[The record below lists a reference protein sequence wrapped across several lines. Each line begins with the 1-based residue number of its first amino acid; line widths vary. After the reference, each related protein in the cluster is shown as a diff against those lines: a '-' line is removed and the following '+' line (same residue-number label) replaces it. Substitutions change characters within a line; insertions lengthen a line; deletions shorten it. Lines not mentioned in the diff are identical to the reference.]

1 MSFDSK
7 FVNDWTSRKDKG
19 SSFYVPSSTQSNVST
34 DLVNFR
40 RLLGSSPNEESKEPT
55 YDSQQETLKNAYAA
69 KSVKPTD
76 TSSMSQYDLD
86 DLENDEVFQDV
97 AARFLKSMDEDDDI
111 FEYLRDS
118 DYRVS
123 TALYRGATSGKWSEQ
138 QKADYAYLRSTFDNA
153 DVGSFSN
160 MVKAT
165 ADGVIDFV
173 TDPIHL
179 LSVMLTPLAG
189 AGVAAAGARIGST
202 KLASN
207 FAQSKALRS
216 GIKKLRDSNSVNGIN
231 YAITEGMVQGT
242 GSSVGNQNIEVNTNL
257 RNSFSAGEAGLSGLI
272 GGTAGG
278 VLGLG
283 GAASIIGLRNSKS
296 IQRVRERMEA
306 KKEPKDID
314 PEERSQTSKEWEK
327 VQESIKNISVI
338 PKTASDGATK
348 FVQYLTGKATAP
360 LVKYVKNSE
369 NMGKFLTAIRYD
381 ALRDFTGDVTEKAQ
395 ISFGLA
401 LGTRTAKYR
410 QTLQKIFADT
420 NIERTGWTNHI
431 TAVQNEQLSFLLN
444 QPQLLNKI
452 GIKEIKDEAG
462 AVVSYEFK
470 GNIDQI
476 VKQLDDAW
484 RSSRN
489 LDIETTQDTP
499 LKKLFGEANVDRK
512 ATNINKDT
520 VMAALRLK
528 KLTNDV
534 YQDATGIQSVD
545 GSEVFSLFEEGQ
557 KVTDY
562 FPRYYN
568 LQAIKDRTDDFEKL
582 IYNSDHS
589 KLNDEYITIKV
600 RDPDDLDV
608 VETKVEVKKLKS
620 DQAYF
625 KNFFDK
631 YGGKATTFKEVI
643 ELEAKKAGKTLT
655 PEQIEIDARALKS
668 KRLVKD
674 MLDREFPALQFTDEV
689 TNKPLRQQRT
699 RAFYLLEDQDLI
711 DNGFIENNVE
721 QIYVNYFDDMAGA
734 IERKR
739 YLGVTLNE
747 FQDRYSK
754 NVRQDL
760 LDAGL
765 EPDEVNDAVKMMKD
779 TYESVTGTK
788 ARNPQLLGE
797 KFVGVQNFIKLTQQ
811 LAHLPLATISS
822 LTEPLIVL
830 TKVDVQ
836 DVPEVYKAFGTAAG
850 KQMKKSFSRF
860 FTRMDGAL
868 KKAGFSDR
876 KVKGFKDLTDDEWA
890 EAYTFSIATEYS
902 AQQRLSSMYAGAVQG
917 KVTGAISEAFFKAT
931 LLAPWTQA
939 VQFGAFKSA
948 KGVIKRLTK
957 NLAEGN
963 LSAAEKQRAIT
974 KLWQIGVSPKKAVDN
989 YKKYSVNGVLDDA
1002 AYSNSAFYQND
1013 VLSSSNLF
1021 AREVILNPAASE
1033 ANKPLWFNSPVGQ
1046 LVMQF
1051 ASYPTVFNNTV
1062 LKNMAR
1068 EVSSDPVR
1076 NAPKLVAA
1084 TALMTGGAVL
1094 TNAFRS
1100 EGRSLEEEETKIV
1113 SDAISRWGGFGP
1125 LDYGFRYARGIEY
1138 GGLTAGSTLKA
1149 PFGPLVADVVDAVQF
1164 RHSPLQI
1171 ATQNIPFYSA
1181 LPKEQRDALKQWARG
1196 TKADKPKSTAPVIDN
1211 RRFAKGGRVNVP
1223 NAVEE
1228 PEERKMRGLPFTY
1241 SDMGGP
1247 SVQDKEDRMG
1257 FAEGGEAEVLNN
1269 NDYAISVLTKNDDY
1283 GHFLE
1288 DVDPIATYEAS
1299 EMPEGTSKESY
1310 FVGLQTPNYH
1320 EINKQVE
1327 NFIGM
1332 DVSKFSVNIKGANKL
1347 EGKLKLSNTLE
1358 VDSPV
1363 AEVIY
1368 EKLKEVKTMPK
1379 DVDIIKDIKFELD
1392 ARDYALS
1399 SEGKS
1404 KQATELIS
1412 KSKSVVIKDG
1422 LFNLGYDSISY
1433 NNGKNVV
1440 LLKTNQ
1446 FIPTKI
1452 EKNIIRKKVYGGGLS
1467 RTLRRRYD
1475 IGGTVEAILG
1485 IFAKIPLTKKFLDI
1499 QHSRMGIEETDKE
1512 TFAENM
1518 VRFADEIADVETKNN
1533 PKEISS
1539 ADAKG
1544 LHQFKDETVKTVVN
1558 NFISGRIPVGRDII
1572 DAVRAASKK
1581 DPRDWNRDESNLMVL
1596 GHMFLTSEQ
1605 KTYNDKTMSTD
1616 PLLRIIG
1623 TAKEQDDSYKQAAEF
1638 LYMKFHWRGSETS
1651 PEYDQAL
1658 KNIQNRY
1665 NNMSFIYGLNNRE
1678 RSFAAVTERPENLR
1692 PIGVSPM
1699 PEDRGFISR
1708 VKEIFEGYVD
1718 EDRKTSSYM
1727 NPIYDSNLDEEIT
1740 KPNIPFVPPVYTA
1753 DEYAGK
1759 EAQDAYIAEETKKLR
1774 EFTGSYPSQYK
1785 IEDIEETKIPTVPEL
1800 PVTPY
1805 ITPEP
1810 TIPNWKGGMRKH
1822 SRTSDYREDE

>member
-1 MSFDSK
+1 M
-7 FVNDWTSRKDKG
+7 
-19 SSFYVPSSTQSNVST
+19 
-34 DLVNFR
+34 
-40 RLLGSSPNEESKEPT
+40 
-55 YDSQQETLKNAYAA
+55 
-69 KSVKPTD
+69 
-76 TSSMSQYDLD
+76 
-86 DLENDEVFQDV
+86 
-97 AARFLKSMDEDDDI
+97 
-111 FEYLRDS
+111 
-118 DYRVS
+118 
-123 TALYRGATSGKWSEQ
+123 
-138 QKADYAYLRSTFDNA
+138 
-153 DVGSFSN
+153 
-160 MVKAT
+160 
-165 ADGVIDFV
+165 
-173 TDPIHL
+173 
-179 LSVMLTPLAG
+179 
-189 AGVAAAGARIGST
+189 
-202 KLASN
+202 
-207 FAQSKALRS
+207 
-216 GIKKLRDSNSVNGIN
+216 
-231 YAITEGMVQGT
+231 
-242 GSSVGNQNIEVNTNL
+242 
-257 RNSFSAGEAGLSGLI
+257 
-272 GGTAGG
+272 
-278 VLGLG
+278 
-283 GAASIIGLRNSKS
+283 
-296 IQRVRERMEA
+296 
-306 KKEPKDID
+306 
-314 PEERSQTSKEWEK
+314 
-327 VQESIKNISVI
+327 
-338 PKTASDGATK
+338 
-348 FVQYLTGKATAP
+348 
-360 LVKYVKNSE
+360 
-369 NMGKFLTAIRYD
+369 
-381 ALRDFTGDVTEKAQ
+381 
-395 ISFGLA
+395 
-401 LGTRTAKYR
+401 
-410 QTLQKIFADT
+410 
-420 NIERTGWTNHI
+420 
-431 TAVQNEQLSFLLN
+431 
-444 QPQLLNKI
+444 
-452 GIKEIKDEAG
+452 
-462 AVVSYEFK
+462 
-470 GNIDQI
+470 
-476 VKQLDDAW
+476 
-484 RSSRN
+484 
-489 LDIETTQDTP
+489 
-499 LKKLFGEANVDRK
+499 
-512 ATNINKDT
+512 
-520 VMAALRLK
+520 
-528 KLTNDV
+528 
-534 YQDATGIQSVD
+534 
-545 GSEVFSLFEEGQ
+545 
-557 KVTDY
+557 
-562 FPRYYN
+562 
-568 LQAIKDRTDDFEKL
+568 
-582 IYNSDHS
+582 
-589 KLNDEYITIKV
+589 
-600 RDPDDLDV
+600 
-608 VETKVEVKKLKS
+608 
-620 DQAYF
+620 
-625 KNFFDK
+625 
-631 YGGKATTFKEVI
+631 
-643 ELEAKKAGKTLT
+643 
-655 PEQIEIDARALKS
+655 
-668 KRLVKD
+668 
-674 MLDREFPALQFTDEV
+674 
-689 TNKPLRQQRT
+689 
-699 RAFYLLEDQDLI
+699 
-711 DNGFIENNVE
+711 
-721 QIYVNYFDDMAGA
+721 
-734 IERKR
+734 
-739 YLGVTLNE
+739 
-747 FQDRYSK
+747 
-754 NVRQDL
+754 
-760 LDAGL
+760 
-765 EPDEVNDAVKMMKD
+765 
-779 TYESVTGTK
+779 
-788 ARNPQLLGE
+788 
-797 KFVGVQNFIKLTQQ
+797 
-811 LAHLPLATISS
+811 
-822 LTEPLIVL
+822 
-830 TKVDVQ
+830 
-836 DVPEVYKAFGTAAG
+836 
-850 KQMKKSFSRF
+850 
-860 FTRMDGAL
+860 
-868 KKAGFSDR
+868 
-876 KVKGFKDLTDDEWA
+876 
-890 EAYTFSIATEYS
+890 
-902 AQQRLSSMYAGAVQG
+902 
-917 KVTGAISEAFFKAT
+917 
-931 LLAPWTQA
+931 
-939 VQFGAFKSA
+939 
-948 KGVIKRLTK
+948 
-957 NLAEGN
+957 
-963 LSAAEKQRAIT
+963 
-974 KLWQIGVSPKKAVDN
+974 
-989 YKKYSVNGVLDDA
+989 
-1002 AYSNSAFYQND
+1002 
-1013 VLSSSNLF
+1013 
-1021 AREVILNPAASE
+1021 
-1033 ANKPLWFNSPVGQ
+1033 
-1046 LVMQF
+1046 
-1051 ASYPTVFNNTV
+1051 
-1062 LKNMAR
+1062 
-1068 EVSSDPVR
+1068 
-1076 NAPKLVAA
+1076 
-1084 TALMTGGAVL
+1084 
-1094 TNAFRS
+1094 
-1100 EGRSLEEEETKIV
+1100 
-1113 SDAISRWGGFGP
+1113 
-1125 LDYGFRYARGIEY
+1125 
-1138 GGLTAGSTLKA
+1138 
-1149 PFGPLVADVVDAVQF
+1149 
-1164 RHSPLQI
+1164 
-1171 ATQNIPFYSA
+1171 
-1181 LPKEQRDALKQWARG
+1181 KQWARG

-1404 KQATELIS
+1404 KQATALIS